1 MARKK
6 HTYTIGIDLGGT
18 KILTAVVDEQGKV
31 VAAVKELTQAQE
43 GAKAVI
49 ERIKHTL
56 DTVLE
61 KAKLTKKD
69 IEGIGI
75 GVHYPVLHLF
85 TYYRQ
90 LGYTEGMYPHA
101 EHIGASTITLPLFP
115 AMEVADVERVCIALR
130 EVISAS
136 LN

>member
-49 ERIKHTL
+49 ERI
-56 DTVLE
+56 
-61 KAKLTKKD
+61 
-69 IEGIGI
+69 
-75 GVHYPVLHLF
+75 
-85 TYYRQ
+85 
-90 LGYTEGMYPHA
+90 
-101 EHIGASTITLPLFP
+101 
-115 AMEVADVERVCIALR
+115 
-130 EVISAS
+130 
-136 LN
+136 